1 MVVLIAMSIGLM
13 FLARK
18 RLEWIEEHAKIPCGG
33 CGKPIYPCAMI
44 CPFCR
49 QAVPRPCDI
58 GFLGQ
63 SRPLVAAD
71 PENHRFRLFEKR
83 RCPSCATQLKP
94 RMPRQQC
101 PACGCSAPADA
112 AFAQAYLEHLDQRL
126 GLALTV
132 SFLLSLIPIVG
143 LIVGAVYYR
152 MVLVM
157 PFAQYL
163 PFGRRFLLRWGI
175 RLLFL
180 ILVLFQWV
188 PLLGGF
194 VVPLMA
200 LISFTAYRSTYRAV
214 ALAEDAPL

>member
-1 MVVLIAMSIGLM
+1 
-13 FLARK
+13 
-18 RLEWIEEHAKIPCGG
+18 
-33 CGKPIYPCAMI
+33 
-44 CPFCR
+44 
-49 QAVPRPCDI
+49 
-58 GFLGQ
+58 
-63 SRPLVAAD
+63 
-71 PENHRFRLFEKR
+71 
-83 RCPSCATQLKP
+83 
-94 RMPRQQC
+94 MPRQQC